1 MGNYITNCNV
11 KKPEKYSDV
20 DIIVKYQKLN
30 DELLSDNNLLLTEN
44 KQLEE
49 TLVKTKKDLI
59 RLIDKEITE
68 DYKDM
73 YIDAIQRNTQLCK
86 NLRDLRIQKEIE
98 SNLYRNKITLFEQHI
113 KDLYQCIQNLDVD
126 TLTETIFKENNLWM
140 IFNEKEKQSYT
151 LAIKKTIEKISEHI
165 YVI

>member
-11 KKPEKYSDV
+11 KKPEKYSDAEL
-20 DIIVKYQKLN
+20 IVKYQKLN
-30 DELLSDNNLLLTEN
+30 EELLSENNLLLTEN

-49 TLVKTKKDLI
+49 TLVKTKKDLSQ
-59 RLIDKEITE
+59 LIDNEITE

-73 YIDAIQRNTQLCK
+73 YMEAIQRNTQLCK

-98 SNLYRNKITLFEQHI
+98 LNSYKNKITLFEQHI
-113 KDLYQCIQNLDVD
+113 KDLYQCIQNFDVN
-126 TLTETIFKENNLWM
+126 TLTETIFKENNSWM
-140 IFNEKEKQSYT
+140 IFDEKEKQSYA